1 MMRDGQG
8 AARRDMDC
16 GGMWLVALLAWSVAA
31 AAVAQPLACRQPP
44 AGKKLALV
52 ELYTSEG
59 CDSCPPAD
67 HFLSALPPE
76 GEALPIAWHVDYFD
90 ALGWKDRFAL
100 PAAARRQVSLL
111 EGRRERVVVTPQFF
125 VDGEPLRE
133 WRDGRAFRSRVLR
146 SVGRAG
152 AARVALAGA
161 ELAGQALAVAVD
173 VEGLQGPATLGL
185 VRVESGLRS
194 VVTAGENAGRTLE
207 HDHVVRDFIGP
218 VPLAPTHARF
228 QARFALPPGASGAGK
243 SLRVVAWVQDAAG
256 RILDATWAD
265 CRA

>member
-1 MMRDGQG
+1 MQDRKR
-8 AARRDMDC
+8 ASWRDMDC
-16 GGMWLVALLAWSVAA
+16 GGMCLAALVAWSVTA

-44 AGKKLALV
+44 AGNKLALV

-67 HFLSALPPE
+67 HFLSALPAE

-111 EGRRERVVVTPQFF
+111 QGRRERVVVTPQFF

-152 AARVALAGA
+152 ATRLTLAGA
-161 ELAGQALAVAVD
+161 ELRDEALSLAIQVD
-173 VEGLQGPATLGL
+173 GLEGPAALGV

-218 VPLAPTHARF
+218 VPLGPAHERF
-228 QARFALPPGASGAGK
+228 QARFALPAGASAAGRT
-243 SLRVVAWVQDAAG
+243 LRVVAWVQDASG
-256 RILDATWAD
+256 HILDATWAD